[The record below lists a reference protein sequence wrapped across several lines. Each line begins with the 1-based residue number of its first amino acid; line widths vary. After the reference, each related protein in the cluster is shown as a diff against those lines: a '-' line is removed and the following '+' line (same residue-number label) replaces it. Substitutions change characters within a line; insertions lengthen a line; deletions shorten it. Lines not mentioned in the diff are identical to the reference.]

1 MIVIL
6 VEGLQCYQCDSAEDS
21 FCPAFGYFD
30 ETKNAMVDCYGL
42 ESATP
47 GHMCVKISKSSP
59 DTLYAKGW
67 KTTIRRCASRSDFSV
82 SWGCRYY
89 IDEFGLYVETCYCS
103 DKDGCNAATS
113 LANSWRMVSVA
124 FVAMFLAKKTRV
136 L

>member
-1 MIVIL
+1 MCRCCL

-103 DKDGCNAATS
+103 DRDGCNS
-113 LANSWRMVSVA
+113 ANSLTNSYKTLALVFIV
-124 FVAMFLAKKTRV
+124 LAKNM
-136 L
+136 LI